1 MSNTATTTTSRAH
14 HSNAPQG
21 TEKTHTLIIQVNDRP
36 GAVDRVVGVLRR
48 RRSMLQSLSIAPS
61 TQSET
66 FRVTAQ
72 VKDTEVVV
80 DHLVA
85 QIRKVFDVQQVTN
98 VSPEQAITHELA
110 VIQVETANA
119 DRNAIVAAGQPFG
132 AVVIDATPE
141 AITLEVIGEAAKIA
155 EALATFQQYGIREV
169 ARSGPVALER
179 AAITR

>member
-1 MSNTATTTTSRAH
+1 MTNTTTTTTPRAH

-48 RRSMLQSLSIAPS
+48 RRSMLQSLSIAPTS
-61 TQSET
+61 QNEV

-72 VKDTEVVV
+72 VKDAEVVV

-98 VSPEQAITHELA
+98 MSPEQAITRELA

-119 DRNAIVAAGQPFG
+119 DSNAIIAAGRAFG

-141 AITLEVIGEAAKIA
+141 AVTFEVTGDAAKIA
-155 EALATFQQYGIREV
+155 EALATFQQYGIRDV
-169 ARSGPVALER
+169 ARSGSVALAR
-179 AAITR
+179 DAATR